1 MFDTDFILEDG
12 AAAKTASGYGQSGGE
27 AAVANVGDGLIK
39 ANLVVDVSQMAMADN
54 DEIYQ
59 LHLLGGDDASF
70 TNEVSLATLEIGA
83 REVVE
88 GNRDGKFGR
97 YILPFQNEQNGVV
110 FPYVRIRHFLGGTTP
125 TVNYV
130 SRLEK
135 DLPVRGMIFPLQT
148 TTTT

>member
-1 MFDTDFILEDG
+1 MFDYGNILNDG
-12 AAAKTASGYGQSGGE
+12 VLKTASGYGEVDAS
-27 AAVANVGDGLIK
+27 AK
-39 ANLVVDVSQMAMADN
+39 VVDLGEGLVRGNVVIDLFSMALANN

-83 REVVE
+83 REVAE
-88 GNRDGKFGR
+88 SSKDAKLGR
-97 YILPFQNEQNGVV
+97 YILPFQNEQNGRI
-110 FPYVRIRHFLGGTTP
+110 FSFVRIRHFLGGTTP
-125 TVNYV
+125 SVNYV
-130 SRLEK
+130 ARLEK